1 MKPTRSVVISMGL
14 LEVTPNPPQA
24 LGPCPRLDQQRCRR
38 SPRRRRAPAGR
49 AALRQSFRR
58 SRKSAADTFLAVI
71 LVKSGPAAA
80 IDFLFRLSLRFI
92 L

>member
-1 MKPTRSVVISMGL
+1 MKPTRSVVISMRL

-24 LGPCPRLDQQRCRR
+24 LGPCPRLDQQRCR
-38 SPRRRRAPAGR
+38 RRRRAPAGR